1 MPEPTVQNVPWL
13 GPRWR
18 GTLAKNTAWM
28 AVGQGSRV
36 ALGASYFVL
45 VARALHPDGL
55 GAFAGAVALV
65 ALASPFASLGA
76 GNLLIKHV
84 ARDPRH
90 FRRYWGG
97 ALSTTII
104 SGVVLG
110 IIIMA
115 CSRLVLPATIPVQ
128 VVGCVVAA
136 DLLFSRVLDISGQA
150 YQAHERLSRTAQ
162 FPLLI
167 SVSRLIA
174 AGLFLLIGDPTPAR
188 WAMWYLGSSALSATI
203 SVIVTWREL
212 GRPERV
218 IGYPA
223 AELREGMYFATSLSA
238 QNIYNDIDKSML
250 ARLSTL
256 EATGIYS
263 AAYRLIDVSFVPVR
277 SLLAAAYPRFFQ
289 QGARGARASLA
300 VSRKLLPFAGT
311 YAACA
316 GMVLYLLAPQLPRLL
331 GADYRASVGAVRL
344 LALLPLLKTI
354 HYFAADALTGAGYQG
369 RRTLVQVVIAVLN
382 IAVNVPLI
390 LLASWRGAAWSSLG
404 SDGLL
409 ALVLWWTLLATC
421 RREDRTREE
430 PAPVPAMAVAGG
442 AS

>member
-1 MPEPTVQNVPWL
+1 
-13 GPRWR
+13 
-18 GTLAKNTAWM
+18 M
-28 AVGQGSRV
+28 AIGQGSRV
-36 ALGASYFVL
+36 ALGASYFIV

-65 ALASPFASLGA
+65 ALAAPFASLGA
-76 GNLLIKHV
+76 GNLMIKHV

-110 IIIMA
+110 AIILA
-115 CSRLVLPATIPVQ
+115 CSRLVLPKTIPLG
-128 VVGCVVAA
+128 VVACVMAA
-136 DLLFSRVLDISGQA
+136 DLLFSRILDISGQA

-162 FPLLI
+162 FPLMI

-174 AGLFLLIGDPTPAR
+174 AGLFILIGNPSPVR

-203 SVIVTWREL
+203 SVLVTWKEL

-223 AELREGMYFATSLSA
+223 SELREGMYFATSLSA

-277 SLLAAAYPRFFQ
+277 ARCSRRPIRDSSSRAHAVRAPVSRCRASCCHSRARTRRAPAWCCIFWHHSSPGSSARIIARVSGQSACSPSFHCSRPFTTSPPTRS
-289 QGARGARASLA
+289 QGPDTRGAGHS
-300 VSRKLLPFAGT
+300 
-311 YAACA
+311 
-316 GMVLYLLAPQLPRLL
+316 
-331 GADYRASVGAVRL
+331 YR
-344 LALLPLLKTI
+344 
-354 HYFAADALTGAGYQG
+354 
-369 RRTLVQVVIAVLN
+369 
-382 IAVNVPLI
+382 
-390 LLASWRGAAWSSLG
+390 
-404 SDGLL
+404 
-409 ALVLWWTLLATC
+409 
-421 RREDRTREE
+421 
-430 PAPVPAMAVAGG
+430 
-442 AS
+442 

>member
-1 MPEPTVQNVPWL
+1 MPEPPIPSVPWL

-18 GTLAKNTAWM
+18 GTLARNTAWM

-36 ALGASYFVL
+36 ALGASYFV
-45 VARALHPDGL
+45 VIARALHPDGL

-65 ALASPFASLGA
+65 ALAAPFASLGA
-76 GNLLIKHV
+76 GNLMIKHV

-90 FRRYWGG
+90 FSRYWGG
-97 ALSTTII
+97 ALSTTVI
-104 SGVVLG
+104 SGLVLG
-110 IIIMA
+110 IIILA
-115 CSRLVLPATIPVQ
+115 GARLVLPATIPFQ
-128 VVGCVVAA
+128 VVVCVMAA
-136 DLLFSRVLDISGQA
+136 DLLFSRILDINGQA

-162 FPLLI
+162 FPLMI

-174 AGLFLLIGDPTPAR
+174 AGLFILIGDPSPAR
-188 WAMWYLGSSALSATI
+188 WAMWYLGSSALSAII
-203 SVIVTWREL
+203 SVVLTWRDL

-300 VSRKLLPFAGT
+300 VSRKLLPFAGV

-354 HYFAADALTGAGYQG
+354 HFFAADALTGAGYQG
-369 RRTLVQVVIAVLN
+369 RRTLVQVIIAVLN
-382 IAVNVPLI
+382 IAANVPLI
-390 LLASWRGAAWSSLG
+390 LLASWRGAAWSSLA
-404 SDGLL
+404 SDGML
-409 ALVLWWTLLATC
+409 AVMLWWTLLATC
-421 RREDRTREE
+421 RQEDRTREE
-430 PAPVPAMAVAGG
+430 PAARPVMAVAGG

>member
-1 MPEPTVQNVPWL
+1 
-13 GPRWR
+13 
-18 GTLAKNTAWM
+18 M

-36 ALGASYFVL
+36 ALGASYFIV

-55 GAFAGAVALV
+55 GAFAGTVALV
-65 ALASPFASLGA
+65 ALAAPFASLGA
-76 GNLLIKHV
+76 GNLMIKHV

-90 FRRYWGG
+90 FQRYWGG

-104 SGVVLG
+104 SGAVLG
-110 IIIMA
+110 VVILA
-115 CSRLVLPATIPVQ
+115 CARLVLPSTIPFQLIV
-128 VVGCVVAA
+128 CVMAA
-136 DLLFSRVLDISGQA
+136 DLLFSRILDINGQA
-150 YQAHERLSRTAQ
+150 YQAHERLARTAQ

-174 AGLFLLIGDPTPAR
+174 AALFLLIGDPTPSR
-188 WAMWYLGSSALSATI
+188 WAWWYLGSSALSATI
-203 SVIVTWREL
+203 SVAVTWREL

-223 AELREGMYFATSLSA
+223 RELREGMYFATSLSA

-300 VSRKLLPFAGT
+300 VSRRLLPFASA
-311 YAACA
+311 YAAVA

-369 RRTLVQVVIAVLN
+369 RRTLVQVIIAVLN
-382 IAVNVPLI
+382 VAANIPLI

-409 ALVLWWTLLATC
+409 ALILWWTLLATC
-421 RREDRTREE
+421 RSEDRTRSAAS
-430 PAPVPAMAVAGG
+430 PLPAMAVAGG